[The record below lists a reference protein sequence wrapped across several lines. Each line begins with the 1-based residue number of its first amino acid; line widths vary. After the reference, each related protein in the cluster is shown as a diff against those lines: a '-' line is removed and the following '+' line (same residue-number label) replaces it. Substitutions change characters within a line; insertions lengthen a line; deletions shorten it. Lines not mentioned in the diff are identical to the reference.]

1 MGQKQTFAVQKAMSV
16 LGHSRRKTP
25 PARFTYVPECL
36 VSGDLFGQSRT
47 GPNSATR
54 LVARP
59 KTRKD

>member
-1 MGQKQTFAVQKAMSV
+1 